1 MFRSVLGVRV
11 LVRTGLAF
19 SALALCAAGAAAQ
32 TWPARPVNFIVPF
45 AAGGSADATTRALG
59 QRLSEMWGQP
69 VIVDNKPGGGTNI
82 ATSYVAKQPADGYN
96 VLFATDAV
104 MVNTL
109 LSRAVSFDPYRD
121 FAPVTVLCL
130 LDQVMMIQVGIPANT
145 MREFV
150 AYVKAN
156 PGKLNYGSYGAG
168 SPPHLSYE
176 LFKHVTGTDIVHI
189 PYKGVAP
196 MVADFLAGNLQTI
209 LTGVYSALPLAKS
222 GKAKFVGIEGRRSP
236 LLPVVPTFTEAGL
249 PGMRAPAWWGYMVP
263 AGTPAPVIAKLH
275 RDIVAMVRD
284 PDFRQRRLVSFG
296 LEPVGNTPAEF
307 TALMKDTVALW
318 APIIKAAGIHTD

>member
-1 MFRSVLGVRV
+1 MFKRLLPRIAVLSSVV
-11 LVRTGLAF
+11 
-19 SALALCAAGAAAQ
+19 SLCAASAVAQ
-32 TWPARPVNFIVPF
+32 TWPAKPVNFIVPF

-69 VIVDNKPGGGTNI
+69 VIVDNKPGGATNI

-96 VLFATDAV
+96 VLFASDAV

-109 LSRAVSFDPYRD
+109 LNRAVSFDPYRD
-121 FAPVTVLCL
+121 FAPVTVICH
-130 LDQVMMIQVGIPANT
+130 LDQVMMIQVGIPANN

-150 AYVKAN
+150 AYAKAN

-168 SPPHLSYE
+168 SPPHLAYE

-209 LTGVYSALPLAKS
+209 VTGVYSALPLAKS
-222 GKAKFVGIEGRRSP
+222 GKAKFVGIEGRRSS
-236 LLPVVPTFTEAGL
+236 LLPDVPTFTEAGL
-249 PGMRAPAWWGYMVP
+249 SGMRAPAWWGYMVP
-263 AGTPAPVIAKLH
+263 AGTPVPVIAKLH
-275 RDIVAMVRD
+275 RDIVSLVRD
-284 PDFRQRRLVSFG
+284 PDFRQRRLVNFG
-296 LEPVGNTPAEF
+296 LEPVGNTPEEF
-307 TALMKDTVALW
+307 AVLMKETVALW
-318 APIIKAAGIHTD
+318 APIIKTAGIRID